1 MSTSLSTES
10 YSIVDIDV
18 STDLLTDQ
26 QATLAL
32 TVARNLEDDILAGRL
47 RPRERLIET
56 DLADRFSVSRAP
68 IREALRMLEQEG
80 LVSRSPRGL
89 QVAEPTLNE
98 VREAFEVLADLEE
111 LYTRRAVPLLKPH
124 DIKRMK
130 SRLSEMS
137 SAATANDVHRYF
149 VANDQFHG
157 VLRDACPN
165 RTLIDL
171 LGSLGKKT
179 SRFRRMA
186 MSMPGRLPRS
196 LPEHK
201 QIFEAVTA
209 SDAFA
214 AGQCARES
222 AERAYLELFAFLQ
235 NALPHD

>member
-1 MSTSLSTES
+1 MVDIVVSTE
-10 YSIVDIDV
+10 
-18 STDLLTDQ
+18 LLADQ
-26 QATLAL
+26 QATLAQ

-47 RPRERLIET
+47 RPRERLVET

-68 IREALRMLEQEG
+68 IREALRMLEREG
-80 LVSRSPRGL
+80 LVSRGPRGL

-130 SRLSEMS
+130 SHLSEMS
-137 SAATANDVHRYF
+137 SAAAANDVHRYF

-157 VLRDACPN
+157 VLRDTCPN
-165 RTLIDL
+165 RTLIGL
-171 LGSLGKKT
+171 LASLGKKT

-201 QIFEAVTA
+201 RIFEAVTTG
-209 SDAFA
+209 DALA
-214 AGQCARES
+214 AGRGARES

-235 NALPHD
+235 NALPHE